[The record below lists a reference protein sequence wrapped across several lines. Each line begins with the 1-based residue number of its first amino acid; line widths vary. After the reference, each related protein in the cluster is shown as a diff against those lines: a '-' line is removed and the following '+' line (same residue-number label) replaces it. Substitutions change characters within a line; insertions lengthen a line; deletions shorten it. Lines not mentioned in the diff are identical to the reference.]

1 MKVYQL
7 IAKLRDLDQDLEV
20 YSEGDHEHTD
30 CVPVKVVEV
39 AYRYG
44 EMPAGQYVSSEN
56 TSDFVRTS
64 VPGPVKI
71 VYLSES

>member
-7 IAKLRDLDQDLEV
+7 IEKLRDLDQDLEV
-20 YSEGDHEHTD
+20 YSEGDAEYTE
-30 CVPVKVVEV
+30 CCPVEV
-39 AYRYG
+39 VRVACRYG
-44 EMPAGQYVSSEN
+44 EMPVGQYVSYEN

-64 VPGPVKI
+64 FPRPVKI